1 MIEISGG
8 VLPSLLL
15 NMVSSITSKSGAAR
29 STGNATAGSSRTVSG
44 VTGEDGVAFSGG
56 AFTVS
61 RLLFEQHLE
70 RHWVQSAPV
79 RRQEHL
85 VVMHFDERLQVQ
97 QPSKGSLCRF
107 FLAGGK
113 LFRVN
118 EDRSTLGQMSL
129 NSADVDEDTARL

>member
-8 VLPSLLL
+8 VLSSLLFTML
-15 NMVSSITSKSGAAR
+15 SSIISESGAAR
-29 STGNATAGSSRTVSG
+29 SAGTASAGSSRTVSG

-56 AFTVS
+56 TFAVS

-107 FLAGGK
+107 FLAGVK

-118 EDRSTLGQMSL
+118 EDSSTLGQLSL
-129 NSADVDEDTARL
+129 HSADVDEDTARL